1 MKYTNMMHGTQN
13 DFNSFSSKYFGEG
26 EGQQQY
32 GDGFYFSD
40 NEDVAFRYLGEGK
53 NGFIIY
59 ADVTLNNPI
68 HVDGMQEANLR
79 HVMLTGE
86 ESLCNL
92 MKMHPNIYNQPD
104 AEDSNP
110 LGDYIPEFWNKK
122 KWTKKELDSMI
133 EEMVR
138 EYYAHG
144 SLLHLENFFACEG
157 GIDIF
162 HEGVRKYFGYDGIVV
177 DWPERDIEMES
188 GKTIHHEESIYAIAW
203 FPEQIT
209 ITGKDRV
216 EHGTIST
223 LSHTCGQSMFIP
235 KEGMNELVK
244 MWADKKLGH
253 TSNASFVWSMNT
265 IMFELLTHA
274 DKMVVNELIAAAPTS
289 QAMEMFDVPDSMM
302 FLPASVTEFY
312 LPEILSQSGMAN
324 IGEVVKLKNGML
336 LLEGHFPVAN

>member
-1 MKYTNMMHGTQN
+1 MKYSNMLHGTQN

-40 NEDVAFRYLGEGK
+40 DESVAFRYLDADN
-53 NGFIIY
+53 NGFIIH

-68 HVDGMQEANLR
+68 HVNGMQEVNLR

-86 ESLCNL
+86 KSLCNL

-133 EEMVR
+133 ERMVR
-138 EYYAHG
+138 EYYSHG
-144 SLLHLENFFACEG
+144 SLLHLENFFEG
-157 GIDIF
+157 NIDIF
-162 HEGVRKYFGYDGIVV
+162 HEGVRKYFGHDGIVV

-188 GKTIHHEESIYAIAW
+188 GKKTIHHEESIYAIAW

-223 LSHTCGQSMFIP
+223 LSHTCGQSMFIH

-253 TSNASFVWSMNT
+253 ASNASFVWSMNT
-265 IMFELLTHA
+265 IMFELLAPA

-289 QAMEMFDVPDSMM
+289 QAMEMFDVPDSMV

>member
-1 MKYTNMMHGTQN
+1 MKYTNMMHGTRN
-13 DFNSFSSKYFGEG
+13 DFNSFSSKHFGEG

-40 NEDVAFRYLGEGK
+40 DESVAFRYLGEGE
-53 NGFIIY
+53 NGFIIH

-79 HVMLTGE
+79 HVMLTGD

-110 LGDYIPEFWNKK
+110 LGDYIPEYWDKK
-122 KWTKKELDSMI
+122 NWTKKELDNMI

-162 HEGVRKYFGYDGIVV
+162 HEGVRKYFGHDGIVV

-253 TSNASFVWSMNT
+253 TSNASFVWGMGT
-265 IMFELLTHA
+265 ILFELLTPA
-274 DKMVVNELIAAAPTS
+274 DKMVVNGLMATAPES
-289 QAMEMFDVPDSMM
+289 QTMKMFDVPDSMV

-336 LLEGHFPVAN
+336 LLEVAEYLE